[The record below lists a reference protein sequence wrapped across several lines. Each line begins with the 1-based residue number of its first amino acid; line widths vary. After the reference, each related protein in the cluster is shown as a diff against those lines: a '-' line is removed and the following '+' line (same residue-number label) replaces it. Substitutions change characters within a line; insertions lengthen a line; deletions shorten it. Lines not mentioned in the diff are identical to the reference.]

1 MSMISNSDYSV
12 LPGGAKRLQL
22 IACKVLQREAYF
34 CAARTKNVVDVVLMP
49 QGLHNEP
56 DKLRTEVQ
64 KALERTQDIQGR
76 AYDATLLGYGLC
88 SNGVVGLSSEIP
100 IVIPRAHDCITVLL
114 GSKERYQE
122 YFDSHRGVYWYS
134 PGWIESGRQPGRDR
148 YEKVLEEYRQKYGPD
163 NAQYLMEV
171 EQTWMKE
178 YQWATYV
185 DWGLSESQDYKAFTR
200 DCAAYLGWNCDELTG
215 DPGLMQRFVD
225 GLWNE
230 EDFLVVPPGQRI
242 AEDVTNRGII
252 KAQ

>member
-1 MSMISNSDYSV
+1 MISKSDYSV
-12 LPGGAKRLQL
+12 LPEGVKRLQL

-56 DKLRTEVQ
+56 DKLRSEVH
-64 KALERTQDIQGR
+64 KALERTCDIQDR
-76 AYDATLLGYGLC
+76 PYDATLLGYGLC
-88 SNGVVGLSSEIP
+88 SNGVVGLSSGIP

-122 YFDSHRGVYWYS
+122 YFDSHRGIYWYS
-134 PGWIESGRQPGRDR
+134 PGWIESGKQPGKER
-148 YEKVLEEYRQKYGPD
+148 YEKLLEEYTQKYGQD
-163 NAQYLMEV
+163 NAQYLLEV

-185 DWGLSESQDYKAFTR
+185 DWGLSESGAYKAFTKE
-200 DCAAYLGWNCDELTG
+200 CAEFLGWNCEELAG

-225 GLWNE
+225 GLWS
-230 EDFLVVPPGQRI
+230 EDEFLVVPPGQRI
-242 AEDVTNRGII
+242 AEDVTNKGII